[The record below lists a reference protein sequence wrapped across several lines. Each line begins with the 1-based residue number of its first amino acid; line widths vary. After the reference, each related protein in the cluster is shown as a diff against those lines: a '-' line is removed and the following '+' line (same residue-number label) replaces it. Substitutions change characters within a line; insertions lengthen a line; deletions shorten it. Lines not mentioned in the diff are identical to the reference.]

1 MVIRLIVAT
10 IILIAAVLKAH
21 QLATTPSLG
30 DGLLHAR
37 WFNIFVV
44 EFELFFGVW
53 LVLGMLPKLTWL
65 ATVGCFSVF
74 TLVSFYE
81 AILGEKSCGCF
92 GNVTVNPWVTM
103 VFDLL
108 VIALLVYVRPSG
120 MKNTETLKCFLNRYS
135 SRLMFCAGIF
145 LLSGGA
151 TYNWIAQTN
160 HERLEHVGQVLESNV
175 VQLDPKSWIGKEFPL
190 RDYVIDGQELMQ
202 GTWTILL
209 VRSGCGHCA
218 EAKAQLIKNTGQNQH
233 YVAFLDVVSEVLQ
246 PDVNEN
252 VKNFRLMSDIV
263 WAVETPLVIVLCD
276 GIVKDVQTQEQMNQ

>member
-1 MVIRLIVAT
+1 MLSI
-10 IILIAAVLKAH
+10 
-21 QLATTPSLG
+21 
-30 DGLLHAR
+30 HAR

-53 LVLGMLPKLTWL
+53 LILGMLPKLTWF

-92 GNVTVNPWVTM
+92 GNVTVNPWVTT

-120 MKNTETLKCFLNRYS
+120 MKNTETLKCFLDRYS

-151 TYNWIAQTN
+151 TYNWIVQTN

-175 VQLDPKSWIGKEFPL
+175 VQLDPKSWIGKKFPL
-190 RDYVIDGQELMQ
+190 RDYVVDGQELMQ
-202 GTWTILL
+202 GTWTVLL
-209 VRSGCGHCA
+209 VRSGCERCA
-218 EAKAQLIKNTGQNQH
+218 EAKAQLVKNTEQNQH
-233 YVAFLDVVSEVLQ
+233 FVAILDVVSKMSQ
-246 PDVNEN
+246 PNVNEN
-252 VKNFRLMSDIV
+252 IRNYRLTYDITWIV
-263 WAVETPLVIVLCD
+263 DAPIVLVLQD
-276 GIVKDVQTQEQMNQ
+276 GTVREVYYESRLVDEQRGA